1 MNWKNVPLV
10 VKITYSHTSNFFGS
24 HCVRIILVYEYSCY
38 KFIPISSRHPNFF
51 DRLKHSMFEARLENS
66 SLLKKLF
73 DAVKELCKDVR
84 FDCNENGIALQAMD
98 RYGKC
103 YPNS

>member
-1 MNWKNVPLV
+1 
-10 VKITYSHTSNFFGS
+10 
-24 HCVRIILVYEYSCY
+24 
-38 KFIPISSRHPNFF
+38 
-51 DRLKHSMFEARLENS
+51 MFEARLENS

-98 RYGKC
+98 RYEIALPERTYSCQFTCSTGC
-103 YPNS
+103 DAFEGIRLQFVSMRS

>member
-1 MNWKNVPLV
+1 MQLIV
-10 VKITYSHTSNFFGS
+10 IHSHQDTQ
-24 HCVRIILVYEYSCY
+24 I
-38 KFIPISSRHPNFF
+38 FF
-51 DRLKHSMFEARLENS
+51 DRLHKCSMFEARLENS

-98 RYGKC
+98 RYARC
-103 YPNS
+103 YHNRHHPT